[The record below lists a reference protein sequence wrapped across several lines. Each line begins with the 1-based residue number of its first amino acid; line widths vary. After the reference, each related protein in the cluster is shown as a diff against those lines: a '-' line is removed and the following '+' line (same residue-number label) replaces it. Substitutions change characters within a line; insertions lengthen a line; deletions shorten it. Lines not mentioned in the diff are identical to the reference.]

1 MKKVSEL
8 KKSVAFD
15 GVTNPYIPGERL
27 TISPRLKL
35 HRTFAENIDP
45 VTYEVIRHNLW
56 NINLEHGATIQ
67 RISGSPVAIFALDM
81 RHKGQI
87 NEVEIA
93 LPAEQIGEGDLRT
106 LAEQFYQRYERLYG
120 QGSSFRGTPLEIVTF
135 RVRATAQTP
144 RPHLKEASAP
154 TERISARAKR
164 APRRI
169 YWADLQRAEETP
181 IFDGAHLRPGNR
193 IVGPAVI
200 ETNATTVVVHPGRTL
215 AVDGFGNFE
224 ITFD

>member
-1 MKKVSEL
+1 MHIYEQVDIMASPFD
-8 KKSVAFD
+8 VALINQNLARLAEA
-15 GVTNPYIPGERL
+15 GRRQLERDAVA
-27 TISPRLKL
+27 PERQRL
-35 HRTFAENIDP
+35 A
-45 VTYEVIRHNLW
+45 
-56 NINLEHGATIQ
+56 
-67 RISGSPVAIFALDM
+67 FALDM

-106 LAEQFYQRYERLYG
+106 LAERFYQRYERLYG

-169 YWADLQRAEETP
+169 YWADLQRQEETP

-224 ITFD
+224 ITFGQVGSP